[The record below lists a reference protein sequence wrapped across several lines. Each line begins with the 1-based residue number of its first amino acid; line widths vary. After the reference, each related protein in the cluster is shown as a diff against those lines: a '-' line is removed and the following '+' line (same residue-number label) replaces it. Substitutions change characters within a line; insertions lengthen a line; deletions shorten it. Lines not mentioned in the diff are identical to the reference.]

1 MLNIHIQI
9 LVSDSIHFL
18 KELVEKI
25 CLVITEFF
33 LLTLI
38 IFLLDY
44 VLVWLGE
51 N

>member
-1 MLNIHIQI
+1 MLQYPH
-9 LVSDSIHFL
+9 VSFHTFL
-18 KELVEKI
+18 TELVEKI
-25 CLVITEFF
+25 CSMITEFF

-38 IFLLDY
+38 TFLFDY